1 MKTKGKL
8 KEIIR
13 SLYLLMRRTTSHY
26 EIGMPERA
34 EIVCRVGTTSSIIG
48 GGGV

>member
-1 MKTKGKL
+1 M

-13 SLYLLMRRTTSHY
+13 SLYLLMQRTTSHY
-26 EIGMPERA
+26 EIGMPERT
-34 EIVCRVGTTSSIIG
+34 EIVYRDGATSIIIS